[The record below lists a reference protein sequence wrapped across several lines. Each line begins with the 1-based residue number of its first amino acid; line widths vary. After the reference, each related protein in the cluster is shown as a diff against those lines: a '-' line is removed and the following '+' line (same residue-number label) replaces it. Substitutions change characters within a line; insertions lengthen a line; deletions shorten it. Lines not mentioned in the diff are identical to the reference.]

1 MWGRNRSR
9 HGRRQRDDDA
19 RRPPLPPPDH
29 GHRHCPVP
37 LWERE
42 FCSYVGNI
50 SWQRFCETKRYV
62 SIFNSLDHWDDSG
75 AFENFQNAKARF
87 WADYHR
93 QPCDIP
99 LPDPDLYID
108 MVDHHCN
115 VDPELVADLDK
126 LRLPVDSD
134 SCAVVPTGWDDE
146 NGGADNKCT
155 QNQSGNW
162 DIYVEKPAEVLVNGW
177 DSWEPSP
184 GSNAT
189 WTGNNESSN
198 KWGYSNS
205 GWGAAL
211 ENRSWSNNQYASN
224 NRNGNF
230 YGASN
235 NQYASNNRYNN
246 LHQRNNNK
254 QRDHDERFHRSRWQ
268 DHRGK
273 KKVWRPVAK
282 SACQNGQGIE
292 GGS

>member
-1 MWGRNRSR
+1 MWGRNRSQ
-9 HGRRQRDDDA
+9 HGRRQREGA
-19 RRPPLPPPDH
+19 WRPPLPPPDH
-29 GHRHCPVP
+29 GHKHYPVP

-42 FCSYVGNI
+42 FCSNVGNI
-50 SWQRFCETKRYV
+50 SWQRFYETKRYV

-126 LRLPVDSD
+126 LQLPINSD
-134 SCAVVPTGWDDE
+134 SCAVVPTGWDDD

-155 QNQSGNW
+155 QNKSGNW

-189 WTGNNESSN
+189 WTGNNGSSN
-198 KWGYSNS
+198 LGTKYNS
-205 GWGAAL
+205 GWH
-211 ENRSWSNNQYASN
+211 SWSNNQYASN
-224 NRNGNF
+224 NRNDQF
-230 YGASN
+230 YGGSN
-235 NQYASNNRYNN
+235 NNRRF
-246 LHQRNNNK
+246 HQRNNK
-254 QRDHDERFHRSRWQ
+254 QRDQ
-268 DHRGK
+268 DCKGK
-273 KKVWRPVAK
+273 KKEWRPVAK
-282 SACQNGQGIE
+282 SASQNGQGIE
-292 GGS
+292 GAS